1 MGQATDGQLPAD
13 TLGYRADGIYVP
25 GIGTVAQQGT
35 LGGTDTPGTNYG
47 VQLVTT
53 TSASQTALSPS
64 NTGLPVNIPVI
75 VQKNK
80 AVSSGGVASQ
90 TCAFT
95 NNNTAGNT
103 LVVVCGVGNTGTI
116 AVTDSLSNTYTK
128 VTTVTQGSVQSGI
141 FFVTNCAGGANT
153 VTVTPS
159 ASVSAA
165 VEIYEL
171 SGIVTPSLAPSQ
183 FSSGSNSGST
193 TASTSAIASG
203 TPNGYA
209 FLGVS
214 VGTAAQAV
222 SVTTGT
228 TWTLDST
235 QNVGGTPS
243 GLFTFGALSQFLDAI
258 GPVTPQATLAGSE
271 NWAAVSAVFR
281 PVALGVQG
289 VVSIGGYNKTNITT
303 GTTTLVKTGA
313 GVLHAIAINKLV
325 ASATIEY
332 DDAVTNTNS
341 MGIIT
346 LPGTITALAPFSIIL
361 DAAFST
367 GLSITTSGATDVTV
381 TWK

>member
-1 MGQATDGQLPAD
+1 MPAQPLDSNYKPLGSELFDPVGDQFVAQTAD
-13 TLGYRADGIYVP
+13 TVSTLASDGTKY
-25 GIGTVAQQGT
+25 AA
-35 LGGTDTPGTNYG
+35 G
-47 VQLVTT
+47 VVR
-53 TSASQTALSPS
+53 LSPNNS
-64 NTGLPVNIPVI
+64 ALPVNLPAIA
-75 VQKNK
+75 QKNK

-90 TCAFT
+90 TCAFAS
-95 NNNTAGNT
+95 NNTAGNT

-128 VTTVTQGSVQSGI
+128 VTTATQGSVQAGI
-141 FFVTNCAGGANT
+141 FFVSNCAGGANT

-159 ASVSAA
+159 ASVSVA

-183 FSSGSNSGST
+183 FSSGSNAGST

-258 GPVTPQATLAGSE
+258 GPVVPQATLAGSE

-281 PVALGVQG
+281 PPALGVQG
-289 VVSIGGYNKTNITT
+289 TVAIGGYTKTNITT
-303 GTTTLVKTGA
+303 GTTTLIKTGP

-332 DDAVTNTNS
+332 DDAVSNTNS

-346 LPGTITALAPFSIIL
+346 LPGTITALAPFSMVL
-361 DAAFST
+361 DASFST
-367 GLSITTSGATDVTV
+367 GLSITTSGATDVTII
-381 TWK
+381 WR